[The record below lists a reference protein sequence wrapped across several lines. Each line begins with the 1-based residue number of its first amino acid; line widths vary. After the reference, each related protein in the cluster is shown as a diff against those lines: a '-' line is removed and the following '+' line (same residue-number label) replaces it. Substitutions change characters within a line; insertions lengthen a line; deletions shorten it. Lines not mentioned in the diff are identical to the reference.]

1 VVGEKRAARE
11 FLQTLIVIFG
21 RWRMVGITFCLSFC
35 SLSSSLMIA
44 FATDATALRPPTN
57 LGAKVVA
64 LLLA

>member
-1 VVGEKRAARE
+1 
-11 FLQTLIVIFG
+11 
-21 RWRMVGITFCLSFC
+21 MVDITFCLSFC